1 MAVSMLSPTTT
12 RIATLALRV
21 LTAILL
27 FASLIILLTNTQQF
41 QGPTLHFYDRVGYSY
56 AAVGIFLGVAYSI
69 YQTVCAVI
77 RIKKGSEG
85 NVVFDFYAE
94 KVPLIIYS
102 YLYLLIIDS
111 KKNRYIIVYKRLH
124 FKFLIIVFRVF
135 L

>member
-94 KVPLIIYS
+94 KGFFMIN
-102 YLYLLIIDS
+102 LLINFNS
-111 KKNRYIIVYKRLH
+111 WRKLYVYEIKLACDM
-124 FKFLIIVFRVF
+124 
-135 L
+135 